1 MTQTLLL
8 YAHPAPRGSYLNRY
22 LVEKA
27 VGLPGLRVRDLY
39 QLYPDF
45 YIDAAEERRSLLDA
59 DLVLMQF
66 PIRWFSVP
74 SIIRE
79 WQDHVLARGFA
90 FGPGGTA
97 LHGKRFSVIV
107 TTGGQAASY
116 SAGEP
121 HGAPIEAYLEPVM
134 QTARFCGMHVEP
146 AFVLHGA
153 RDLDEGARAE
163 AQERYLNYIRRR
175 SAGGGDD

>member
-22 LVEKA
+22 LVEEA
-27 VGLPGLRVRDLY
+27 SGLPGVHVRDLY

-45 YIDAAEERRSLLDA
+45 YIDAAEEQQHLLNA
-59 DLVLMQF
+59 ELVLMQF
-66 PIRWFSVP
+66 PIRWFNVP

-79 WQDHVLARGFA
+79 WQDHVLTRGFA

-107 TTGGQAASY
+107 TTGGQVSSY
-116 SAGEP
+116 GAGEP
-121 HGAPIEAYLEPVM
+121 HGAPIETYLEPVM

-153 RDLDEGARAE
+153 RDLDLTERADAR
-163 AQERYLNYIRRR
+163 ERYRNYIRRQ
-175 SAGGGDD
+175 SAGGGDE